1 MTMLWPTLTVLDVE
15 ASIAFYSEWLGFRQD
30 LAEKDETG
38 LTFLGSVE
46 VGETVIM
53 FESPGPNATLAPN
66 HGEGSGVMLTICLS
80 DADDIDALY
89 ERLLQGGVRICAP
102 IGDRPWGNRDFM
114 LQDPDGY
121 RISVA
126 KQIAPAT

>member
-15 ASIAFYSEWLGFRQD
+15 ASIAFYGEWLGFRQD
-30 LAEKDETG
+30 LAEKDDTDV
-38 LTFLGSVE
+38 TFLGSVE

-53 FESPGPNATLAPN
+53 FESAGPNATLEPN
-66 HGEGSGVMLTICLS
+66 HGERSGVMLTVCLS

-89 ERLLQGGVRICAP
+89 QRLLQGGVRICAP

-121 RISVA
+121 RISIA
-126 KQIAPAT
+126 KQIWPAT